1 MGTEG
6 YHEGELAVQRRAGL
20 LGEAA
25 RLSGMLAAP
34 DLSGGFGRFLADRAF
49 VVITG
54 RDAEG
59 RLWISPLFADPGFLD
74 AHDRLLTVRAIPCR
88 GDPLAGLPAG
98 QPVGLIAIEFATR
111 RRVRVNGMLTAVSSD
126 ELRIDVDQVFGNCP
140 KYIQQRLLRHT
151 RTPSR
156 ASSQVQ
162 DRTTLS
168 ADDAAMIT
176 AADTLF
182 LGTVHPS
189 RGADASHRGGPPGF
203 VRIDDDRLWWPD
215 YVGNNMFTSFGN
227 LVVDPSAAVLFIDF
241 DTGRAL
247 HLSGHAAVEW
257 SEPGQIGD
265 DGRTGRRTWFSLE
278 RIVAGMPINL
288 HADPAAPSPYNPHL
302 T

>member
-20 LGEAA
+20 LREAA

-227 LVVDPSAAVLFIDF
+227 LVGRSVRSRAVHRLRH
-241 DTGRAL
+241 RARPAL
-247 HLSGHAAVEW
+247 V
-257 SEPGQIGD
+257 
-265 DGRTGRRTWFSLE
+265 RTCRRRMVRTRSDRGRRANRPPHVVQPGADS
-278 RIVAGMPINL
+278 RR
-288 HADPAAPSPYNPHL
+288 HADQSARRPSGTIAL
-302 T
+302 